1 MAGGLVLVGTL
12 DQVLAAIRGHRFRY
26 TNEDE
31 LQEGI
36 AAALASGGLKPMREV
51 RLSDADRIDLFVDP
65 VGIEVKV
72 AGSQTHPW
80 DQLKRYA
87 AHDAI
92 QSLVLVTN
100 RPYTLPDE
108 VGGKPLRV
116 VSLAGMGL

>member
-1 MAGGLVLVGTL
+1 LIPTL
-12 DQVLAAIRGHRFRY
+12 DKVLAVLRGHRFRY

-36 AAALASGGLKPMREV
+36 AAALDASGLKPLREV

-87 AHDAI
+87 SHDAI
-92 QSLVLVTN
+92 QSLILVTN

-108 VGGKPLRV
+108 VGGKRLRV

>member
-1 MAGGLVLVGTL
+1 MTTL
-12 DQVLAAIRGHRFRY
+12 DKVLAAIRGHRFRY

-36 AAALASGGLKPMREV
+36 AAALAASGLEPLREV
-51 RLSDADRIDLFVDP
+51 SLSDSDRIDIFVDP

-80 DQLKRYA
+80 GQLKRYA
-87 AHDAI
+87 EHDAI

-100 RPYTLPDE
+100 RTYQLPDE
-108 VGGKPLRV
+108 VGGKPLRL

>member
-1 MAGGLVLVGTL
+1 VTTL
-12 DQVLAAIRGHRFRY
+12 DRVLAAIRGHRYRY

-36 AAALASGGLKPMREV
+36 AAALAQCGLEPLREV
-51 RLSDADRIDLFVDP
+51 RLSDTDRIDILVDP

-87 AHDAI
+87 EHDAI
-92 QSLVLVTN
+92 KALVLVTN
-100 RPYTLPDE
+100 RPYALPDE
-108 VGGKPLRV
+108 VGEKPLHV

>member
-1 MAGGLVLVGTL
+1 MTGVIPTLEKVLG
-12 DQVLAAIRGHRFRY
+12 VLRGHRFRY

-36 AAALASGGLKPMREV
+36 AAALAVGGLSPLREV
-51 RLSDADRIDLFVDP
+51 RLSDRDRIDLFVDP

-80 DQLKRYA
+80 GQLKRYA
-87 AHDAI
+87 EHDAI

-100 RPYTLPDE
+100 RSYTLPEE